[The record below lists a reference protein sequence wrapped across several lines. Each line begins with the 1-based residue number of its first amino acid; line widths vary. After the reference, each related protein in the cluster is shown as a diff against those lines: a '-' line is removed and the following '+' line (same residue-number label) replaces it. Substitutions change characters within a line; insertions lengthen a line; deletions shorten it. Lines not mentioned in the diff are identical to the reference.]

1 VVALELSLRL
11 LEEKAEEEGEEAVKT
26 IPAEMAEACG
36 IRPHSDPTFLY
47 DARRIV
53 ADALKTNREM
63 MEGERKGF
71 TTKDW
76 KCGKAVY
83 DDMHQRLGTTPTQ
96 SSELLSYETVDGESS
111 EVDEEEED
119 EEEEEEEVIEEEEGE
134 EEEADEEGDNGDA
147 DYEEA
152 DADEADA
159 DEADADEADADEADA
174 DEADADEA
182 DADEA
187 DADEA
192 DADKTLAIEA
202 KNDEAD
208 AEEAEDVP
216 AIKARKKKRGLSLK
230 RKLNA

>member
-147 DYEEA
+147 DYEGGGGEEDENED
-152 DADEADA
+152 DADE
-159 DEADADEADADEADA
+159 DEDGDA